1 MITKTKKGRVL
12 VVAIFLLLSHAPW
25 PLDANSEDEEEQGD
39 VLEMYLPPPKLLRSS
54 CAYKADE
61 GPCKAMLKRFFYNIY
76 TQHCEEFVYGGCE
89 GNENR
94 FESLEDCQKQCLA
107 EYPWRP
113 TKTQFLQE
121 KPEICFLEQDS
132 GICRGL
138 LPRYF
143 YNNQSKQCEPFKYGG
158 CLGNANNFESLEECK
173 NLCEDGLDTVQI
185 DHGEKIAVPE
195 NNNSSTTKPTE
206 VRKLFEF
213 YGPSWCLTPADRG
226 LCRANEKRFYFNS
239 AIGKCRSFNY
249 SGCGGNEN
257 NFTSKKSC
265 LRTCKKGFSRRA
277 KGGLIKTKRKRKKQ
291 PMRIIYEEIIFEN
304 M

>member
-1 MITKTKKGRVL
+1 MMMKMKKGRMF
-12 VVAIFLLLSHAPW
+12 VVVIFLLLSQAPW
-25 PLDANSEDEEEQGD
+25 SLDANSDDEEGQED
-39 VLEMYLPPPKLLRSS
+39 ILEMYLPPPKLLRSS

-94 FESLEDCQKQCLA
+94 FESLEDCQKQCVA
-107 EYPWRP
+107 EYPWKT
-113 TKTQFLQE
+113 TKTKF
-121 KPEICFLEQDS
+121 
-132 GICRGL
+132 
-138 LPRYF
+138 
-143 YNNQSKQCEPFKYGG
+143 NQVD
-158 CLGNANNFESLEECK
+158 A
-173 NLCEDGLDTVQI
+173 VQA
-185 DHGEKIAVPE
+185 DHGEKVAVPE
-195 NNNSSTTKPTE
+195 NNNSSTTKPTD

-226 LCRANEKRFYFNS
+226 LCRASEKRFYFNS
-239 AIGKCRSFNY
+239 AIGKCRPFNY

-265 LRTCKKGFSRRA
+265 LRTCKKGFSRQA

-291 PMRIIYEEIIFEN
+291 PIRIIYEEIFVEK

>member
-1 MITKTKKGRVL
+1 MITKVKKGHMF

-25 PLDANSEDEEEQGD
+25 LLDANSEDDEEQGD
-39 VLEMYLPPPKLLRSS
+39 ILEMYLPAPKLLRSS

-94 FESLEDCQKQCLA
+94 FKSLEDCQKQCLP
-107 EYPWRP
+107 EYPRKTAI
-113 TKTQFLQE
+113 TKFLQA
-121 KPEICFLEQDS
+121 D
-132 GICRGL
+132 
-138 LPRYF
+138 
-143 YNNQSKQCEPFKYGG
+143 
-158 CLGNANNFESLEECK
+158 A
-173 NLCEDGLDTVQI
+173 VHV
-185 DHGEKIAVPE
+185 DHGEKIAVAE
-195 NNNSSTTKPTE
+195 NNNSSTVKPTE
-206 VRKLFEF
+206 VQKLFEF

-239 AIGKCRSFNY
+239 AIGKCRPFNY

-265 LRTCKKGFSRRA
+265 LRTCRKGFSRRP
-277 KGGLIKTKRKRKKQ
+277 KSGLIKTKRKRKK
-291 PMRIIYEEIIFEN
+291 PMRIIYEEIIVEKI
-304 M
+304 

>member
-1 MITKTKKGRVL
+1 MKKRHML
-12 VVAIFLLLSHAPW
+12 VATVFLLLSHATL

-39 VLEMYLPPPKLLRSS
+39 ILEMYLPPPKLMRSS

-76 TQHCEEFVYGGCE
+76 TQRCEEFIYGGCE

-94 FESLEDCQKQCLA
+94 FDSLEDCQKQCLA
-107 EYPWRP
+107 EYPWKTVK
-113 TKTQFLQE
+113 TKFQQE

-158 CLGNANNFESLEECK
+158 CLGNANNFESLEECR
-173 NLCEDGLDTVQI
+173 NVCEDGLVATQV
-185 DHGEKIAVPE
+185 DHGEKIADPA
-195 NNNSSTTKPTE
+195 NNISSTAKPTE
-206 VRKLFEF
+206 VWKLFEF

-226 LCRANEKRFYFNS
+226 LCKANEKRFYFNS

-257 NFTSKKSC
+257 NFISKKSC
-265 LRTCKKGFSRRA
+265 LKTCKKGFSRRV

-291 PMRIIYEEIIFEN
+291 PVKIIYEEIIVEKT
-304 M
+304 